1 MAYLYNLGYVG
12 IIECV
17 QTCCNVT
24 LTYSRYLVLNQQE
37 PNWKKYC
44 VYLYIV
50 LILLGTWI
58 PFYTLLP
65 IFMDVNSPKA
75 IESELY
81 LYVYVYVP
89 GTFLFNFYFT
99 GQFVLSIYRLR
110 RIEAARRDRRLEV
123 IAVKSVVH
131 SLLS

>member
-1 MAYLYNLGYVG
+1 
-12 IIECV
+12 
-17 QTCCNVT
+17 
-24 LTYSRYLVLNQQE
+24 
-37 PNWKKYC
+37 
-44 VYLYIV
+44 
-50 LILLGTWI
+50 
-58 PFYTLLP
+58 
-65 IFMDVNSPKA
+65 MDVNSPKA